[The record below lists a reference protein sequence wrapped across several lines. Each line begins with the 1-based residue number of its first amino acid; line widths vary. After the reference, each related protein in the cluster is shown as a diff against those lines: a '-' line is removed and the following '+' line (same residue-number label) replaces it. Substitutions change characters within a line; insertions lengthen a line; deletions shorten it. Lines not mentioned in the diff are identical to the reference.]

1 MGFGES
7 KRQTVR
13 WVIGCDL
20 FKSSIYLL
28 SLLDGEEKEKASY
41 NSEEEMFSG
50 SWYNGASATPEHGRS
65 ILTSGL

>member
-7 KRQTVR
+7 KRQA
-13 WVIGCDL
+13 VIGCDL
-20 FKSSIYLL
+20 FKSFIYLL
-28 SLLDGEEKEKASY
+28 SLLDGEKKEEASY

-50 SWYNGASATPEHGRS
+50 SRHNGASATPEHGRS